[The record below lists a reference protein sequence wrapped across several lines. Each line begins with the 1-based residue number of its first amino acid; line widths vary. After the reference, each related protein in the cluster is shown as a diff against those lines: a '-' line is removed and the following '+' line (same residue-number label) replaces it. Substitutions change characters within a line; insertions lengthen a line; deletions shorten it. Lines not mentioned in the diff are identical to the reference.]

1 MQDVLEYRRV
11 ANEANELEQNT
22 RDLESTVSENT
33 RNLDGVKDKS
43 SGLNTE
49 VTGLRDLLDASKRW
63 NEAANR
69 IAEKRMQVNQKKSD
83 LTMSHSDMGG
93 GRDLKTVE
101 RELADR
107 MEHKEQFSDQA
118 SAQSRSSIWFIEAET
133 NWTFFAL
140 LAASDHSTQQGN
152 GELKQSNSSSVDS
165 GTSRLLVLNH

>member
-22 RDLESTVSENT
+22 RDLESTVYENT

-69 IAEKRMQVNQKKSD
+69 IAEKRMQVNQKQLD
-83 LTMSHSDMGG
+83 LSISHSDMGS
-93 GRDLKTVE
+93 RDLKTVE

-118 SAQSRSSIWFIEAET
+118 S
-133 NWTFFAL
+133 
-140 LAASDHSTQQGN
+140 TQ
-152 GELKQSNSSSVDS
+152 
-165 GTSRLLVLNH
+165 